1 MDFIETLDMLSE
13 EAPAEY
19 RKAAA
24 ETGGMTVPGFMD
36 VAARAQARI
45 DAIVR
50 EEGVSVQ
57 EARRRT
63 DAEVMEKVQQM
74 CIRDSFRVF
83 LYGPARS
90 GPGEEDSDRGFECRR
105 EE

>member
-24 ETGGMTVPGFMD
+24 ETGGTVPGLMD

-57 EARRRT
+57 EARSRT
-63 DAEVMEKVQQM
+63 DAEVMGKVQLGS
-74 CIRDSFRVF
+74 IADLAAAFERRLDHAV
-83 LYGPARS
+83 RS
-90 GPGEEDSDRGFECRR
+90 GEITGESR
-105 EE
+105 

>member
-1 MDFIETLDMLSE
+1 
-13 EAPAEY
+13 
-19 RKAAA
+19 
-24 ETGGMTVPGFMD
+24 MD

-63 DAEVMEKVQQM
+63 DAEVMEKVHT
-74 CIRDSFRVF
+74 FYF
-83 LYGPARS
+83 AGYGK
-90 GPGEEDSDRGFECRR
+90 ER
-105 EE
+105 EEC